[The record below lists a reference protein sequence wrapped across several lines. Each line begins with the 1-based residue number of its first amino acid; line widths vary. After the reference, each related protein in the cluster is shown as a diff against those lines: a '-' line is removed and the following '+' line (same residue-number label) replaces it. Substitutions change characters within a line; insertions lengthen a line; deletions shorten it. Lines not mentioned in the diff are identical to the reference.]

1 MSYYTELSNTIEHL
15 IQTGKGL
22 LAADESIS
30 TIGKRFAAVGIENTA
45 DNRRDYRLLL
55 ATTPKLSEY
64 IHGVILFEETFK
76 QTNKQN
82 QSIPDLFIKQ
92 GILPGIKVDQGLVDL
107 PNSHGEKITQGL
119 DGLEKRLLEYKALGA
134 RFAKWRNVYNIN
146 EFAPSITA
154 IKSGSEVLARYAAI
168 CQSVG
173 IVPIVEP
180 EILMD
185 GDHSVEHCAEAAE
198 MILHE
203 LFNALFMHQVELETI
218 VLKPSMVTCGKDYH
232 PFNTAQEIADYT
244 ISVFRNTVPA
254 AVPTINFLSGGQS
267 PTQATENLNAMNH
280 DENSPWILSFS
291 YGRALQEPCLAT
303 WQGNKNQVQA
313 AQNILLQRAKLNSLA
328 CYGEYDPAL
337 ESGF

>member
-119 DGLEKRLLEYKALGA
+119 DGLQKRLL
-134 RFAKWRNVYNIN
+134 
-146 EFAPSITA
+146 
-154 IKSGSEVLARYAAI
+154 
-168 CQSVG
+168 
-173 IVPIVEP
+173 
-180 EILMD
+180 
-185 GDHSVEHCAEAAE
+185 
-198 MILHE
+198 
-203 LFNALFMHQVELETI
+203 
-218 VLKPSMVTCGKDYH
+218 
-232 PFNTAQEIADYT
+232 
-244 ISVFRNTVPA
+244 
-254 AVPTINFLSGGQS
+254 
-267 PTQATENLNAMNH
+267 
-280 DENSPWILSFS
+280 
-291 YGRALQEPCLAT
+291 
-303 WQGNKNQVQA
+303 
-313 AQNILLQRAKLNSLA
+313 
-328 CYGEYDPAL
+328 
-337 ESGF
+337 